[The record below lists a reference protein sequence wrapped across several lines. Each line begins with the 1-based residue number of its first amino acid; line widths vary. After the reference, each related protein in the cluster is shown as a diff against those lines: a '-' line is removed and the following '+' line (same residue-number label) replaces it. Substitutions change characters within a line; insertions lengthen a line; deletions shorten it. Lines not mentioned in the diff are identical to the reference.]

1 MPMDLIQEIANN
13 KFLLILLEEK
23 EYAKKLQEIMK
34 SSEKTKTK
42 ICYVCLSKPYRDV
55 MEDIEK
61 QGFNVNDFFFID
73 VLSSHYKEQEPVDNC
88 IFVSSP
94 ANLAAVRY
102 AIRKAVE
109 EKKCSVILLDTI
121 STLLVYQETSSIVK
135 FTHSILTDEK
145 QENTKKLFIVLKN
158 GAVPGKEN
166 KNLVKD
172 LSMFADK
179 TLDFK

>member
-13 KFLLILLEEK
+13 KFLLIMLEEK
-23 EYAKKLQEIMK
+23 EYQKKLQEIIK
-34 SSEKTKTK
+34 TVEKTKTK

-55 MEDIEK
+55 MEDINRQK
-61 QGFNVNDFFFID
+61 LNVSDFFFID
-73 VLSSHYKEQEPVDNC
+73 VLSSHYKEQEPVGNC

-94 ANLAAVRY
+94 TNLAAVRV
-102 AIRKAVE
+102 AIKKAVE
-109 EKKCSVILLDTI
+109 EKKCSVILFDTI

-135 FTHSILTDEK
+135 FTHHILTDQE
-145 QENTKKLFIVLKN
+145 QENTKKLFIVLK
-158 GAVPGKEN
+158 GETVPGKEN
-166 KNLVKD
+166 KTLVKD

>member
-1 MPMDLIQEIANN
+1 MQTNLIQEIAKN

-23 EYAKKLQEIMK
+23 EYSNKLQEIIK
-34 SSEKTKTK
+34 SVEKTKTK

-55 MEDIEK
+55 VEDIRK
-61 QGFNVNDFFFID
+61 QGLNADDFFFVD
-73 VLSSHYKEQEPVDNC
+73 VLSSHYREQEPVDNC

-94 ANLAAVRY
+94 TNLVAVTD
-102 AIRKAVE
+102 AIRKAVD
-109 EKKCSVILLDTI
+109 EKKCSVILFDTI

-135 FTHSILTDEK
+135 FTHCILTDEK
-145 QENTKKLFIVLKN
+145 QEQAKKLFIVLKG
-158 GAVPGKEN
+158 GAIPGKEN
-166 KNLVKD
+166 TTLLKD

>member
-1 MPMDLIQEIANN
+1 MPMDIIQEIAKN

-23 EYAKKLQEIMK
+23 EYAKKLQEIIK
-34 SSEKTKTK
+34 SVEKTRTK

-55 MEDIEK
+55 MEDISK
-61 QGFNVNDFFFID
+61 QKINVSDFFFVD
-73 VLSSHYKEQEPVDNC
+73 VLSSHYREQEPADNC

-94 ANLAAVRY
+94 TNLAAVSD

-109 EKKCSVILLDTI
+109 EKKCSVILFDTI

-135 FTHSILTDEK
+135 FTHCILTDEK
-145 QENTKKLFIVLKN
+145 QEHAKKLFIVLK
-158 GAVPGKEN
+158 GGTMQGKEN
-166 KNLVKD
+166 KTLVKD

-179 TLDFK
+179 TLDFR